1 MQHYAVILGL
11 EGSAVLLLVPVRI
24 AVLLHKLAL
33 LVALA
38 LGHLEVKLILV
49 LEIRLEPQLIEHVAL
64 LMVILGPELV
74 ILLLLQQSQ
83 MLPGLQLRPFP
94 VFALGDAVL
103 EC

>member
-1 MQHYAVILGL
+1 MQHDAVILGL

-24 AVLLHKLAL
+24 TVLFHELAF

-38 LGHLEVKLILV
+38 LGHLEVELILV

>member
-1 MQHYAVILGL
+1 MQHDAVILGL
-11 EGSAVLLLVPVRI
+11 EGSAVLLLVPVGI
-24 AVLLHKLAL
+24 TVLFHELAF

-38 LGHLEVKLILV
+38 LGHLEVELILV